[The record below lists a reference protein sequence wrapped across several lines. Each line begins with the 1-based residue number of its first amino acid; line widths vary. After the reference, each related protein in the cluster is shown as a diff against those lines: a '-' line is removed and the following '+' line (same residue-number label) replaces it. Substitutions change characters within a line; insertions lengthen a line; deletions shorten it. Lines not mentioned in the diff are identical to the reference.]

1 MRPIGHRR
9 LALPGGRL
17 RARGALCDA
26 AGLRSAG
33 VPLCR
38 DGPGPLAP
46 CDREAYNRGVTIK
59 ERLHKLVDELSDGEA
74 DEALRYIAERRSAPV
89 VAAFR
94 DAPVDDE
101 PVTSADEQAIA
112 EVQADRDA
120 GVGRISFAEIK
131 RLHGQA

>member
-1 MRPIGHRR
+1 M
-9 LALPGGRL
+9 
-17 RARGALCDA
+17 
-26 AGLRSAG
+26 
-33 VPLCR
+33 
-38 DGPGPLAP
+38 
-46 CDREAYNRGVTIK
+46 TIK

-74 DEALRYIAERRSAPV
+74 DEALRYIAERRSDPV

>member
-1 MRPIGHRR
+1 LVLPNWSHGVHGRALWPSADPRRPARGRVWLRR
-9 LALPGGRL
+9 LTIG
-17 RARGALCDA
+17 
-26 AGLRSAG
+26 
-33 VPLCR
+33 
-38 DGPGPLAP
+38 
-46 CDREAYNRGVTIK
+46 GVTIK

-74 DEALRYIAERRSAPV
+74 DEALRYIAKRRSDPV

-101 PVTSADEQAIA
+101 PVTSADEQALA
-112 EVQADRDA
+112 EVQADREA